1 MFEKQSAELFVR
13 QLPGAVLID
22 VRSPAEYATGH
33 IPGSF
38 NIPLFDDSECAE
50 IGTIYKHQG
59 KQPAIDR
66 GLEIV
71 GPKMISMVL
80 QARQLTKGKKVLM
93 YCWRGGM
100 RSGSMAWLFETA
112 GIPVTLLEHGYKGF
126 RQCGKSLLA
135 QPSKIIVIG
144 GYTGSG
150 KTKVLK
156 ALESLGEQVLDIEH
170 LARHRG
176 SSFGAIGKEY
186 QKTNE
191 QFENDL
197 LMEWISFDTGKSI
210 WVEDESRVL
219 GSNQIPEEL
228 FLKIRNAPVYK
239 LEIPKTERVKNLV
252 EDYSVYDFHQLE
264 SAVLRIQ
271 SKLGGLAT
279 KNALKALMDKD
290 FGEVASISLDYY
302 DKTYAFGLAKRDPDK
317 VFTFDFHQFD
327 AHHIAKKFLH
337 NSKNIE
343 L

>member
-1 MFEKQSAELFVR
+1 MFVR
-13 QLPGAVLID
+13 QLSEGVLID
-22 VRSPAEYATGH
+22 VRSPAEFDAGH
-33 IPGSF
+33 IPGSS
-38 NIPLFDDSECAE
+38 NIPLFDNEERAE

-59 KQPAIDR
+59 KQPAVDR
-66 GLEIV
+66 GIEIV
-71 GPKMISMVL
+71 GPKMLPMVQ
-80 QARQLTKGKKVLM
+80 QARQLAGGKKVLM

-112 GIPVTLLEHGYKGF
+112 GIPVTLLENGYKGF
-126 RQCGKSLLA
+126 RQYGKQLLA
-135 QPSKIIVIG
+135 QPAKIIVIG

-156 ALESLGEQVLDIEH
+156 ALESLGEQVLDIEQ

-176 SSFGAIGKEY
+176 SSFGAIGKKH

-197 LMEWISFDTGKSI
+197 LMDWISFDPGKTI
-210 WVEDESRVL
+210 WIEDESRVL

-228 FLKIRNAPVYK
+228 FLKIRNASVCK
-239 LEIPKTERVKNLV
+239 IEIPKTERVKNLV

-264 SAVLRIQ
+264 AALLRIQ

-279 KNALKALMDKD
+279 KNALKALMEKD

-302 DKTYAFGLAKRDPDK
+302 DKTYAFGLAKRDQEK
-317 VFTFDFHQFD
+317 VFTFDFREFD
-327 AHHIAKKFLH
+327 AFHIANTFLH
-337 NSKNIE
+337 FSKNNKI
-343 L
+343 